1 MFQSLKNFFHI
12 KIVMNLYSLRN
23 YFTNNGAVWLSLTGS
38 DLEKMIRK
46 IIAYNRLDLDDKNV
60 LDLGC
65 GTGTMLQYA
74 VENYQCNASGV
85 DLIRLNIHQAK
96 KKVPSGSFY
105 HGDILSYLNDLNEKF
120 DLVIL
125 YGVIGCFPI
134 SDQKVIIDKI
144 LASLNPGGILW
155 IGANLYEDFNYKFQT
170 YPVPRDF
177 YTVYKESEK
186 FILDEVK
193 EEELFG
199 KHKYEPEQTSVMI
212 TYQP

>member
-1 MFQSLKNFFHI
+1 
-12 KIVMNLYSLRN
+12 MNLYSLRN

-96 KKVPSGSFY
+96 KKVPSGNFY
-105 HGDILSYLNDLNEKF
+105 RGDILEYLKYTNEKF

-125 YGVIGCFPI
+125 YGVIGCFPT

-170 YPVPRDF
+170 
-177 YTVYKESEK
+177 
-186 FILDEVK
+186 
-193 EEELFG
+193 
-199 KHKYEPEQTSVMI
+199 
-212 TYQP
+212 

>member
-1 MFQSLKNFFHI
+1 M
-12 KIVMNLYSLRN
+12 
-23 YFTNNGAVWLSLTGS
+23 
-38 DLEKMIRK
+38 
-46 IIAYNRLDLDDKNV
+46 
-60 LDLGC
+60 
-65 GTGTMLQYA
+65 
-74 VENYQCNASGV
+74 
-85 DLIRLNIHQAK
+85 
-96 KKVPSGSFY
+96 
-105 HGDILSYLNDLNEKF
+105 
-120 DLVIL
+120 
-125 YGVIGCFPI
+125 
-134 SDQKVIIDKI
+134 
-144 LASLNPGGILW
+144 ASLNPGGILW

>member
-1 MFQSLKNFFHI
+1 MNCNSSLNI
-12 KIVMNLYSLRN
+12 KKSN

-74 VENYQCNASGV
+74 VENYQWNASGV

-96 KKVPSGSFY
+96 KKVPSGNFY
-105 HGDILSYLNDLNEKF
+105 RGDILSYLNDLNEKF

-125 YGVIGCFPI
+125 YGVIGCFTIP
-134 SDQKVIIDKI
+134 DQKMIIDKI
-144 LASLNPGGILW
+144 
-155 IGANLYEDFNYKFQT
+155 
-170 YPVPRDF
+170 
-177 YTVYKESEK
+177 ESNRVV
-186 FILDEVK
+186 I
-193 EEELFG
+193 
-199 KHKYEPEQTSVMI
+199 
-212 TYQP
+212 

>member
-105 HGDILSYLNDLNEKF
+105 RGDILSYLNDLNEKF

-125 YGVIGCFPI
+125 YGVIGCFPT